1 MPFAMTSS
9 WPSASDVCEIVAVSA
24 TLLQMVSSGGVW
36 TLGPRLLFVELTTV
50 RALHKV
56 LHRHVFSL
64 YEIAHPDSP
73 DRARSEF
80 SMFRTEAGRIIERAP
95 SVLQTRSDLYS

>member
-36 TLGPRLLFVELTTV
+36 TLELRLRFVELAGA
-50 RALHKV
+50 RALHKD

-64 YEIAHPDSP
+64 YEIARPDSP
-73 DRARSEF
+73 DSAGSEF
-80 SMFRTEAGRIIERAP
+80 SMFRTEAGRITERAP
-95 SVLQTRSDLYS
+95 FVL